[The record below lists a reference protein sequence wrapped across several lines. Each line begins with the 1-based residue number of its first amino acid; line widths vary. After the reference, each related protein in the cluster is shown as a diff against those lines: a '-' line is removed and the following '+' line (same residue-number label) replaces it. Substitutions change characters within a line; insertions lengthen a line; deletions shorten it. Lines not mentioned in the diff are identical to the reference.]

1 MYKAS
6 FKFPFSPGGG
16 MCMYLSDNDSINLR
30 YE

>member
-6 FKFPFSPGGG
+6 FKFPFTPGGG
-16 MCMYLSDNDSINLR
+16 MCMYLPNNGSINLR